1 MLVEGYCATNHTS
14 EQAIFALSFSL
25 VVVPTNQQYQQ
36 NLQHAMP
43 ESYRQCYE
51 VAIQQQQQGQNTRGE
66 KMSWVT
72 LALAKHLQNC
82 VSRGATRVFWKLVTM
97 WKTRES
103 LLQLC
108 VFLVAPPGGFF
119 LVRHQS
125 KAVHASAEAGMQNHQ
140 REREWQIGEKWST
153 IIYFF
158 FFLVLSL
165 LFLRIVG
172 FRRLIDERRCDIT
185 LDCLHA
191 LFFLLY
197 RFFLL
202 PRRCALYCCMRRTRT
217 IDKTH
222 DKEKKREKKKAIQ
235 RFKQKKTHITTTN
248 NKKTSSRHKNQR

>member
-51 VAIQQQQQGQNTRGE
+51 VAIQQQQHGQNTRGE

-172 FRRLIDERRCDIT
+172 FRRLIDERRWNIT

-191 LFFLLY
+191 LFFLCCVV
-197 RFFLL
+197 FFCFLVGVSYTVA
-202 PRRCALYCCMRRTRT
+202 CAERAQSTKHPT
-217 IDKTH
+217 KKKT
-222 DKEKKREKKKAIQ
+222 REKKGHPTLQ
-235 RFKQKKTHITTTN
+235 TKKNTYHN
-248 NKKTSSRHKNQR
+248 NKQQKNKQ

>member
-125 KAVHASAEAGMQNHQ
+125 KAVHASAEAGMQNHS
-140 REREWQIGEKWST
+140 ERESDKLEKSDQQLF
-153 IIYFF
+153 IFS
-158 FFLVLSL
+158 FFLS
-165 LFLRIVG
+165 
-172 FRRLIDERRCDIT
+172 
-185 LDCLHA
+185 CLCFSWESWAFEDWLTRGDVTSRWIAYTH
-191 LFFLLY
+191 FSFCVVSF
-197 RFFLL
+197 FFLL
-202 PRRCALYCCMRRTRT
+202 PRRCVL
-217 IDKTH
+217 
-222 DKEKKREKKKAIQ
+222 
-235 RFKQKKTHITTTN
+235 
-248 NKKTSSRHKNQR
+248 